1 METSA
6 LRSHTAQIITVT
18 VTSDRKL
25 RYSRARVMLK
35 YRSKEI
41 SVILRMEAVHNNT
54 SVAEWT
60 WKLWTW
66 HQDSGR
72 HLTLVNDFMNL
83 NFHMYPNGYAMYSS
97 NVVPNVFNVMLILFL
112 WLFNRLSLPNIIHQ
126 GSVSY
131 SYLTP
136 KTPEKPVAHHFLWQT
151 KRHDNNA

>member
-72 HLTLVNDFMNL
+72 HLTLVNDLMDLNL
-83 NFHMYPNGYAMYSS
+83 HICTLWLHPS
-97 NVVPNVFNVMLILFL
+97 NVPNVL
-112 WLFNRLSLPNIIHQ
+112 LSLNLWFFYRLNPKEDINPYNVVKNHH
-126 GSVSY
+126 SSRLRLV
-131 SYLTP
+131 LLPDT
-136 KTPEKPVAHHFLWQT
+136 KTPQKASIPPLLVT
-151 KRHDNNA
+151 D